1 MSLTFTVRALFFLSI
16 LSLSSFPLFFL
27 SLLSL
32 SSFSLSF
39 HSAAASEPVTT
50 AVVGSVTNPTS
61 YVCTAYVC
69 EQQCK
74 PQRTTNHPRSICVS
88 VKMFVNSSASL
99 RGPPSTPASSCLK
112 PSLCSLVLC
121 CLCASCPCPPPA
133 ALWGI
138 CWQRSLPCG
147 SGGCGSGLRV

>member
-1 MSLTFTVRALFFLSI
+1 M
-16 LSLSSFPLFFL
+16 
-27 SLLSL
+27 SL

-74 PQRTTNHPRSICVS
+74 PQRTTIHPRLLLSQAQSVQPGPLLSLCLLPLPPSRRSLGYMLAAVPALWLWGLWKWVEGVS
-88 VKMFVNSSASL
+88 VCV
-99 RGPPSTPASSCLK
+99 C
-112 PSLCSLVLC
+112 V
-121 CLCASCPCPPPA
+121 
-133 ALWGI
+133 
-138 CWQRSLPCG
+138 
-147 SGGCGSGLRV
+147 